1 MFKNRLMLLLSLLLA
16 FSLVISGCTQ
26 AAPKEK
32 TLVIWARHDL
42 TNQEDPPSVTM
53 KRVIEEFEAQ
63 TGIKVVYEQVA
74 WDQLA
79 TKLALQV
86 QSGGD
91 VPDIVEVGSQHVN
104 ALLNVG
110 ALMDISDLVK
120 GASWLGELNPG
131 DAQSCVRDGKR
142 YCVATRVTGGAW
154 YYKTADFP
162 SGWPSAAQA
171 WLTEGARLKNDGK
184 YIATFFAGRHY
195 ASVELTWGPLI
206 YSNGGRIFDNDGKPV
221 WATQQTVE
229 VVQWMRQLLA
239 EGYIPETCFTGDFT
253 AGEMPWVDGQASS
266 VRGGTWS
273 FLFIPGLD
281 AQYGS
286 GEAALGGGPAMS
298 TGKNYVFLV
307 GDGWGVPKGAK
318 NTESALAWFNHFM
331 QPTLLAEWANQ
342 YYGIPIIA
350 SALRDP
356 AFDDPFYRA
365 AAENLGKNGI
375 FIEPSPYYQ
384 ESLDALAIA
393 LQELMLNPN
402 MEILPRL
409 ERAQTEILNRYW

>member
-120 GASWLGELNPG
+120 GTSWLGELNPG
-131 DAQSCVRDGKR
+131 DAQSCVRNGKR

-154 YYKTADFP
+154 Y
-162 SGWPSAAQA
+162 
-171 WLTEGARLKNDGK
+171 
-184 YIATFFAGRHY
+184 
-195 ASVELTWGPLI
+195 
-206 YSNGGRIFDNDGKPV
+206 
-221 WATQQTVE
+221 
-229 VVQWMRQLLA
+229 
-239 EGYIPETCFTGDFT
+239 
-253 AGEMPWVDGQASS
+253 
-266 VRGGTWS
+266 
-273 FLFIPGLD
+273 
-281 AQYGS
+281 
-286 GEAALGGGPAMS
+286 
-298 TGKNYVFLV
+298 
-307 GDGWGVPKGAK
+307 
-318 NTESALAWFNHFM
+318 
-331 QPTLLAEWANQ
+331 
-342 YYGIPIIA
+342 
-350 SALRDP
+350 
-356 AFDDPFYRA
+356 
-365 AAENLGKNGI
+365 
-375 FIEPSPYYQ
+375 
-384 ESLDALAIA
+384 
-393 LQELMLNPN
+393 
-402 MEILPRL
+402 
-409 ERAQTEILNRYW
+409 